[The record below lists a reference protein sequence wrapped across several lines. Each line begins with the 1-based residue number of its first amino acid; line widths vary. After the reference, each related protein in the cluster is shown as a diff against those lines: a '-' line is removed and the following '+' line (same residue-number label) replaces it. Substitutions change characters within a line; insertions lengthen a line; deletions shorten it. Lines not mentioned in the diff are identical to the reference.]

1 MFKIEGTTIYLTR
14 GDSAEFNINIVGAD
28 GNSYELQEGDLV
40 EFTIKEDVYSSEAL
54 IYKTG
59 TNIVIE
65 PSDTS
70 EMRYGTY
77 VYDVQVTLSDGTVDT
92 IIPPSEFRVL
102 SEVTF

>member
-14 GDSAEFNINIVGAD
+14 GDTAEFNINIVDVD
-28 GNSYELQEGDLV
+28 GNPYELQEGDLI
-40 EFTIKEDVYSSEAL
+40 EFTVKEDVYSSKAL

-70 EMRYGTY
+70 ELRYGKLMKSPERAA
-77 VYDVQVTLSDGTVDT
+77 DKGESHRADLRAEKS
-92 IIPPSEFRVL
+92 L
-102 SEVTF
+102 KKL

>member
-14 GDSAEFNINIVGAD
+14 GDSAEFNINIIGVD
-28 GNSYELQEGDLV
+28 GNPYELQEGDLV
-40 EFTIKEDVYSSEAL
+40 EFTVKEDVYSSEVL
-54 IYKTG
+54 IHKTG
-59 TNIVIE
+59 TNVVIE

-70 EMRYGTY
+70 ELRYGTY

-92 IIPPSEFRVL
+92 VIPPSEFSIL

>member
-1 MFKIEGTTIYLTR
+1 MFKIEGTKIYLTR
-14 GDSAEFNINIVGAD
+14 GDSAEFNINIIDAD
-28 GNSYELQEGDLV
+28 GNPYELQEGDLV
-40 EFTIKEDVYSSEAL
+40 EFTIKEDIYSSDAL

-59 TNIVIE
+59 TTIVIE

-70 EMRYGTY
+70 RLRYGTY

-92 IIPPSEFRVL
+92 IIPPSEFKVL

>member
-1 MFKIEGTTIYLTR
+1 MFNIEGTTIYLTR
-14 GDSAEFNINIVGAD
+14 GDSAEFNINIIGAD

-40 EFTIKEDVYSSEAL
+40 ELTVKEDVYSSEVL
-54 IYKTG
+54 IHKIG
-59 TNIVIE
+59 TNVVIE

-70 EMRYGTY
+70 EMGYGTY